1 MDNSN
6 YEDVIQLENQ
16 QQKTKVKLILDELF
30 PNEK

>member
-16 QQKTKVKLILDELF
+16 QQKRKVELILNELF